1 MQYRRL
7 ARDNQKCG
15 PQACEACMTP
25 FIKQVISAISK
36 NQPITFILPA
46 FPGKSPNPSK
56 VLGPRPD
63 MAEEL
68 SLAFLNSICEQIQ
81 AVYEPGA
88 KIILCSDGRVFSD
101 VVGMHE
107 QDVSQYQSDIVNLI
121 TSLEL
126 KNLSTFNLE
135 DVFNVPSFDLMRS
148 HLMDRYG
155 EGIEELRLAVHKGGD
170 DLRMYCGILRFLF
183 EDALRPDMCISRT
196 ALQRDCRVRAY
207 KVVQRSRAWD
217 KLLSQQFPD
226 AVRLSIH
233 PQVCGSR
240 KIGIHLMATVNEW
253 LTPWHSVAVM
263 IRGSFLLM
271 KHEQVKNLNAHLSY
285 RDGRASHYIAV
296 AT

>member
-1 MQYRRL
+1 M
-7 ARDNQKCG
+7 
-15 PQACEACMTP
+15 
-25 FIKQVISAISK
+25 
-36 NQPITFILPA
+36 
-46 FPGKSPNPSK
+46 
-56 VLGPRPD
+56 
-63 MAEEL
+63 
-68 SLAFLNSICEQIQ
+68 
-81 AVYEPGA
+81 
-88 KIILCSDGRVFSD
+88 CSDGRVFSD

-233 PQVCGSR
+233 P
-240 KIGIHLMATVNEW
+240 
-253 LTPWHSVAVM
+253 
-263 IRGSFLLM
+263 
-271 KHEQVKNLNAHLSY
+271 
-285 RDGRASHYIAV
+285 
-296 AT
+296 